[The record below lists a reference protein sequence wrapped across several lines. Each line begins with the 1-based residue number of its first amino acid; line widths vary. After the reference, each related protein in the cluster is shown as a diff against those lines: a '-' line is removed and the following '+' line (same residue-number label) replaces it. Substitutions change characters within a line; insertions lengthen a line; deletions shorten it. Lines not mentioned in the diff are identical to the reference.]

1 MPFSAANLMKSSGP
15 LDIAPIEDLGS
26 WRLLVRRSDR
36 QPSQAS
42 TIVSE
47 MIVDLF
53 KDGIAP
59 LYRPEPIT
67 APAEMDAV
75 G

>member
-1 MPFSAANLMKSSGP
+1 MPFSAANLMKASGP

-26 WRLLVRRSDR
+26 WRLLVRRGDR
-36 QPSQAS
+36 QPSPAS

-59 LYRPEPIT
+59 LYRPAQAA
-67 APAEMDAV
+67 APSEMDAV

>member
-1 MPFSAANLMKSSGP
+1 MKASGP

-26 WRLLVRRSDR
+26 WRLLVRRGDR

-42 TIVSE
+42 TVVSE

-53 KDGIAP
+53 KDRLAP
-59 LYRPEPIT
+59 LYRPAPPV